1 MMKQEKNIKYSII
14 PVGWNIVA
22 FSDCAD
28 IRDGTHDTPQPV
40 LIGYPLVTSK
50 NLKNGK
56 IDLADTYN
64 ISAAD
69 YERINQRSVV
79 QQGDILYSMIG
90 TIGNP
95 VLIESQP
102 KFAIKNVALFKPY
115 DNSVGKYLKYYLE
128 SSCFLKEIKNSQNG
142 SNQNFISLSAFRNM
156 HIIIPNRDERMAISE
171 TLSDVDSLI
180 SAL

>member
-95 VLIESQP
+95 VLIEFQP
-102 KFAIKNVALFKPY
+102 KFAIKNV
-115 DNSVGKYLKYYLE
+115 NV
-128 SSCFLKEIKNSQNG
+128 IKVNKINDIFF
-142 SNQNFISLSAFRNM
+142 FIC
-156 HIIIPNRDERMAISE
+156 
-171 TLSDVDSLI
+171 
-180 SAL
+180 

>member
-95 VLIESQP
+95 VLI
-102 KFAIKNVALFKPY
+102 
-115 DNSVGKYLKYYLE
+115 
-128 SSCFLKEIKNSQNG
+128 
-142 SNQNFISLSAFRNM
+142 
-156 HIIIPNRDERMAISE
+156 
-171 TLSDVDSLI
+171 
-180 SAL
+180 